1 MVAGDVVDENK
12 KSTISVETSSVLM
25 DTVSGE
31 TERARICLCVLCG
44 LPGAGKSTLAHILPD
59 HIHKRGWRILVLSY
73 DEIIPEEAYDLRKG
87 DNDAYMDTSSWKV
100 YRQEVL
106 QCLDRFLQSEH
117 TPECLTASGGDS
129 NTWAYLTRA
138 VHEQKVL
145 KVSDGSLPLVSRLD
159 NEPLVILLD
168 DNFYY
173 PSMRYEVYQ
182 LARKCSLGFCQLYL
196 QCPLNSCLT
205 RNQARSCPVPDKII
219 VEMEKRIE
227 PPNPLKNP
235 WEQNSLTMTNANG
248 FSQQDIE
255 MLMQLI
261 AAAFDNP
268 LIPIQD
274 NTEQKEADRLC
285 CASSIVHQADQA
297 CRRLVSQAMREAK
310 EHKWAPGVMKS
321 LAAEL
326 NQLKTRFLE
335 DLRKK
340 SLQGY
345 PISPGG
351 TINVELVVNR
361 AVAVFEQEKDDII
374 RKHATNNM

>member
-1 MVAGDVVDENK
+1 MVIGDVIDENK
-12 KSTISVETSSVLM
+12 KSATSVETSSVLM

-59 HIHKRGWRILVLSY
+59 HIHTRGWRILVLSY

-87 DNDAYMDTSSWKV
+87 DNDAHMDTSSWKV
-100 YRQEVL
+100 YRQDIL

-129 NTWAYLTRA
+129 NTWAYFTRA

-159 NEPLVILLD
+159 NEPLIVLLD

-173 PSMRYEVYQ
+173 PSMRYE
-182 LARKCSLGFCQLYL
+182 
-196 QCPLNSCLT
+196 
-205 RNQARSCPVPDKII
+205 
-219 VEMEKRIE
+219 
-227 PPNPLKNP
+227 
-235 WEQNSLTMTNANG
+235 
-248 FSQQDIE
+248 
-255 MLMQLI
+255 
-261 AAAFDNP
+261 
-268 LIPIQD
+268 
-274 NTEQKEADRLC
+274 EADRLC

-297 CRRLVSQAMREAK
+297 CRRLVSLAMREAK

-340 SLQGY
+340 ALRGY

-351 TINVELVVNR
+351 TISVELVVNR
-361 AVAVFEQEKDDII
+361 AVAVFEQEKDDIT
-374 RKHATNNM
+374 RRHATNNL